1 MKKNDSTTR
10 EQRESD
16 LNLLQLQGVQDIDI
30 DQVVASF
37 IEKIR
42 GDCLLDLSCLIE
54 KDLMLYVSG

>member
-1 MKKNDSTTR
+1 MKKNDSATR

-37 IEKIR
+37 TEKNSRRLFARSI
-42 GDCLLDLSCLIE
+42 LSDWERFDAIC
-54 KDLMLYVSG
+54 